1 MMKGDIQIGRVRIKL
16 FDLDKGSTAE
26 ILSDYSGNVR
36 DLMRQYNKAAY
47 SELQKIGDELK
58 QKLKLEIGVYINGKN
73 KVATKKFHQSIYS
86 RVTQDNNNR
95 VVLRVGSAHPWVDSI
110 LRGQGKLG
118 IAPADEKAEYAPG
131 EFSSF
136 KQNMKTWISKKHLA
150 FYYWYEGPKVGRKL
164 KRMDK
169 SRTLFLLMRSVGRI
183 SGFEKFHQGVLPSNR
198 MYQKAPLP
206 TITRSNGNVTS
217 TRRPSKKEYYHHR
230 SSQIMLK
237 QTFDSMI
244 PEIRERINKVKNS
257 FGDKIKLPN

>member
-73 KVATKKFHQSIYS
+73 KVATKKFFNSIYR
-86 RVTQDNNNR
+86 RVNIDTNNR
-95 VVLRVGSAHPWVDSI
+95 VVLQVGSKHPWIGSI
-110 LRGQGKLG
+110 LRGQGKVGL
-118 IAPADEKAEYAPG
+118 APDKEIQYPPG
-131 EFSSF
+131 GFSALE
-136 KQNMKTWISKKHLA
+136 QNMKTWISKKHIA

-169 SRTLFLLMRSVGRI
+169 SRTLFLLMRSIGKTP
-183 SGFEKFHQGVLPSNR
+183 GWEKFHQGVLPSNR
-198 MYQKAPLP
+198 MYQKTSLP

-217 TRRPSKKEYYHHR
+217 TRRPSKREYYHHR
-230 SSQIMLK
+230 SGQIMLK
-237 QTFDSMI
+237 HTFDSMI
-244 PEIRERINKVKNS
+244 PEIRERINKVKES
-257 FGDKIKLPN
+257 FGDKISLPK

>member
-1 MMKGDIQIGRVRIKL
+1 MKGEIQIGRVRIKL

-47 SELQKIGDELK
+47 SELQQIGDKLK
-58 QKLKLEIGVYINGKN
+58 QKFKLEIGVYINGKN
-73 KVATKKFHQSIYS
+73 KVATKKFYNSIY
-86 RVTQDNNNR
+86 REVTIDNNNR
-95 VVLRVGSAHPWVDSI
+95 AVLRVSSTHPWWGSI

-118 IAPADEKAEYAPG
+118 KSADPSLVYPAG
-131 EFSSF
+131 GFSGLE
-136 KQNMKTWISKKHLA
+136 QNMKTWISKKHLA

-169 SRTLFLLMRSVGRI
+169 SRTLFLLMRSITRD
-183 SGFEKFHQGVLPSNR
+183 GVLPSNR
-198 MYQKAPLP
+198 MYQKASLP

-217 TRRPSKKEYYHHR
+217 TCRPSKKEYYHHR

-237 QTFDSMI
+237 HTFDSMI
-244 PEIRERINKVKNS
+244 PEIRERINKVKES